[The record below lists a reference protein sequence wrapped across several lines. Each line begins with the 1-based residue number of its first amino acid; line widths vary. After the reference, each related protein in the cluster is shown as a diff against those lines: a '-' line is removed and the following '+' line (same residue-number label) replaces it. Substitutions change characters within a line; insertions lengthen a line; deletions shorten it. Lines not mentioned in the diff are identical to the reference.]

1 MSGNVSIRAL
11 SAADAERCDAIIAS
25 LPYFFGVPSGVRD
38 CAEAVRTQRGF
49 VAVRDGSV
57 AGFLT
62 LQQHEEGSAEITWM
76 AVHAD
81 HRRRGIGRQLIDAAV
96 GAAVADGL
104 RMLFVLTAGATDEPD
119 RPGDNYTGT
128 RRFYRSNGFVPLKE
142 FTPATWNQTALVL
155 ARAF

>member
-1 MSGNVSIRAL
+1 MSETVSIRAL
-11 SAADAERCDAIIAS
+11 TPADAERCDAIIAS
-25 LPYFFGVPSGVRD
+25 LPYFFGDPTGIRD
-38 CAEAVRTQRGF
+38 CAEAVRTQWGF
-49 VAVRDGSV
+49 VVTIDGTV

-62 LQQHEEGSAEITWM
+62 LQQHEPGSAEITWM

-81 HRRRGIGRQLIDAAV
+81 YRRRGIGRQLIDAAV
-96 GAAVADGL
+96 QAAIADGL

-128 RRFYRSNGFVPLKE
+128 RRFYRMNGFVPLKE